1 MQPIGQSVVGSHRS
15 QPPRPEMPRLRSQRS
30 ESARPEPQRSDLQRQ
45 AEAHARAAEAAALA
59 GDLETAAREILKGL
73 DCERR
78 AGGVGPQV
86 LQLIKP
92 RG

>member
-1 MQPIGQSVVGSHRS
+1 MPAIGQSVIGERRPEQKRIES
-15 QPPRPEMPRLRSQRS
+15 PRPELGQQN
-30 ESARPEPQRSDLQRQ
+30 PQRSDLQRQ
-45 AEAHARAAEAAALA
+45 AASHEAAAEAAAEA
-59 GDLETAAREILKGL
+59 GDVQTAARLILQAL

-92 RG
+92 RN

>member
-1 MQPIGQSVVGSHRS
+1 MTGTSTLTPRSNRPVPSRPPVGA
-15 QPPRPEMPRLRSQRS
+15 PGGVDP
-30 ESARPEPQRSDLQRQ
+30 AQRQ
-45 AEAHARAAEAAALA
+45 KLLDRASGLDDQAKLAAERGLT
-59 GDLETAAREILKGL
+59 EQAARLILQSL

-78 AGGVGPQV
+78 AGGLGPQV

>member
-1 MQPIGQSVVGSHRS
+1 MQATGPSVIA
-15 QPPRPEMPRLRSQRS
+15 
-30 ESARPEPQRSDLQRQ
+30 ARREDPLKASSGRVKPTSPSPQRTDLLRQ
-45 AEAHARAAEAAALA
+45 AASHEAAAQA
-59 GDLETAAREILKGL
+59 AAATGDIETAGRLILQAL

-92 RG
+92 RD

>member
-1 MQPIGQSVVGSHRS
+1 MQSINTAVAGDR
-15 QPPRPEMPRLRSQRS
+15 R
-30 ESARPEPQRSDLQRQ
+30 ADLIRQ
-45 AEAHARAAEAAALA
+45 AAAHEAVAEAAAGS
-59 GDLETAAREILKGL
+59 GDLAESARRILLAL

-78 AGGVGPQV
+78 AGSLGPQV

>member
-1 MQPIGQSVVGSHRS
+1 MIATSTPLRPPVPIPGRRPALPVVESV
-15 QPPRPEMPRLRSQRS
+15 PRQQLL
-30 ESARPEPQRSDLQRQ
+30 DQ
-45 AEAHARAAEAAALA
+45 ASKLFDQAATAAEAGNVADAAQL
-59 GDLETAAREILKGL
+59 ILKAL

-92 RG
+92 RS

>member
-1 MQPIGQSVVGSHRS
+1 MPAIGQPMLGERRVAPKPMESPLVDQQRQSH
-15 QPPRPEMPRLRSQRS
+15 
-30 ESARPEPQRSDLQRQ
+30 QRSDLQRQ
-45 AEAHARAAEAAALA
+45 AAAHEASAEAAALA
-59 GDLETAAREILKGL
+59 GDLETSARFILKAL

-92 RG
+92 RS

>member
-1 MQPIGQSVVGSHRS
+1 MPAIGQTVVGERRAERKPSGVTRADQQRQSH
-15 QPPRPEMPRLRSQRS
+15 
-30 ESARPEPQRSDLQRQ
+30 QRSDLQRQ
-45 AEAHARAAEAAALA
+45 AASFEKSAEEAALL
-59 GDLETAAREILKGL
+59 GDLETSARLILQAL

-92 RG
+92 RN

>member
-1 MQPIGQSVVGSHRS
+1 MPAIGQSVIGER
-15 QPPRPEMPRLRSQRS
+15 RPDQKRM
-30 ESARPEPQRSDLQRQ
+30 ESSRPALGGHSPQRSDLQRQ
-45 AEAHARAAEAAALA
+45 AASHEAAAEAAAEA
-59 GDLETAAREILKGL
+59 GDVETSARLILQAL

-92 RG
+92 RN

>member
-1 MQPIGQSVVGSHRS
+1 MPLVESL
-15 QPPRPEMPRLRSQRS
+15 PRQQLL
-30 ESARPEPQRSDLQRQ
+30 DQ
-45 AEAHARAAEAAALA
+45 ASKLFDQAATAAEAGNVADAAQL
-59 GDLETAAREILKGL
+59 ILKAL

-92 RG
+92 RV

>member
-1 MQPIGQSVVGSHRS
+1 MTGLPSTATVPRPKLTLGTPTPPAPSSSGQSQAGPDQRQRFLSRAEDLHG
-15 QPPRPEMPRLRSQRS
+15 QARLRA
-30 ESARPEPQRSDLQRQ
+30 EEGDIEASARLILQ
-45 AEAHARAAEAAALA
+45 A
-59 GDLETAAREILKGL
+59 L

-78 AGGVGPQV
+78 AGGLGPQV